1 MNLCI
6 LAGKIVS
13 EIEFKFIIKSKH
25 KSIAYFNME
34 LLNKSIIRVE
44 AYDSMADFSYRNIK
58 LNQLIVIEGK
68 IKTDGIVEI
77 KRLLEKL
84 K

>member
-1 MNLCI
+1 
-6 LAGKIVS
+6 
-13 EIEFKFIIKSKH
+13 
-25 KSIAYFNME
+25 
-34 LLNKSIIRVE
+34 
-44 AYDSMADFSYRNIK
+44 MADFAYKNIK

-68 IKTDGIVEI
+68 IRTDGIVEI